1 MLSQTIYPFIYSLTH
16 DFRLYSQITRS
27 CKIRDLFIV
36 IYTEIYLFAVFIDS
50 SGNAPVASVASLTVT
65 AESGGASVSTARM
78 SGGGFSGLCESCN
91 LSVRQA
97 KLLSKKRAAEE
108 LELARYARCTS
119 DNWCYPKHDLL
130 LRISDVA
137 AYNINNWHDITAI
150 KEMIMMCHW
159 WHCSS
164 IHLQLSCN
172 SY

>member
-1 MLSQTIYPFIYSLTH
+1 M
-16 DFRLYSQITRS
+16 
-27 CKIRDLFIV
+27 
-36 IYTEIYLFAVFIDS
+36 YTEIYLFAVFIDS

-78 SGGGFSGLCESCN
+78 SGGGFSGLSESCN

-119 DNWCYPKHDLL
+119 DNCCYPKHDLL
-130 LRISDVA
+130 LRFSDVA
-137 AYNINNWHDITAI
+137 AYNIKTWHDITAI